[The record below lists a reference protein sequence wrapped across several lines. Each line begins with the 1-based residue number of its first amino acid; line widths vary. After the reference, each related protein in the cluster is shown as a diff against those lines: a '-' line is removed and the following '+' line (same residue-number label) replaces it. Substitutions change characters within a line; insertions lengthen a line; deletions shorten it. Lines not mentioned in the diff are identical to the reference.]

1 MALLTGVVVTL
12 STEVTVLATSG
23 TKSRSVVYTVT
34 GSSTKVLSVTQMSL
48 VVVTRNV
55 CVTVSCENK
64 RVSYYSY
71 MD

>member
-1 MALLTGVVVTL
+1 MVVTL

>member
-64 RVSYYSY
+64 R
-71 MD
+71 